1 MTIHVESE
9 RQVIQEAAQVLI
21 KHMSPAK
28 ATRFLGLLAGRRRR
42 LPCDSRT
49 IAREGNGEI
58 PVQASRAI
66 SEKEKQEVISIGV
79 ERLRSCLCSV
89 YRGALNGQ
97 RYGDCYKIGG
107 TIRNVRG
114 AGYGQL

>member
-28 ATRFLGLLAGRRRR
+28 ATRFWASWQVGEGDYLAIREQLLGKETVK
-42 LPCDSRT
+42 S
-49 IAREGNGEI
+49 

-89 YRGALNGQ
+89 YLGTLNGQ